1 MPENF
6 AHIDLTD
13 RHQTILAEIV
23 REYLAT
29 GQPVGSKKLAE
40 VCDLGLKSA
49 SIRNLMCDLERMGL
63 LHAPHTSAGREPT
76 DLGLRYFIDSL
87 MEVDKSVGKQ
97 VNATLAAHLDG
108 SMDVDGVLQQASDE
122 LAQLTHFAGLV
133 SVSDRSADRIQ
144 HVEMVP
150 VASDRILM
158 VIVMECGSVR
168 QCMLARPL
176 NLSDSG
182 LSEISR
188 RLAELLVNC
197 DLIEARQRLQH
208 EMQTDHLRIR
218 GLIAEL
224 TRWATVAAGQE
235 QDLFISGQG
244 QLLDIPEFGV
254 VETLRSLLSAF
265 EEKQALLGL
274 IEQVEHSDSETRVFI
289 GAEHSLLH
297 MEDVSMVLARY
308 KGPGKLVGTLGVIGP
323 KRMPYQMVLPVVVST
338 ARRVSFLLGGKH

>member
-1 MPENF
+1 MPNNF
-6 AHIDLTD
+6 AETDLTN

-40 VCDLGLKSA
+40 NCDIGLKSA
-49 SIRNLMCDLERMGL
+49 SIRKVMCDLERMDL

-76 DLGLRYFIDSL
+76 DQGLRYFIDSL
-87 MEVDKSVGKQ
+87 MEVDTGISKQ
-97 VNATLAAHLDG
+97 VNATLAAHLDRG
-108 SMDVDGVLQQASDE
+108 MDIDGVLQQASDE

-133 SVSDRSADRIQ
+133 SVRDRSTDRIQ

-150 VASDRILM
+150 VGKDRILA
-158 VIVMECGSVR
+158 VIVAESGSVR

-176 NLSDSG
+176 NLSDNS
-182 LSEISR
+182 LSEVSR
-188 RLAELLVNC
+188 RLSELLADC
-197 DLIEARQRLQH
+197 DLIQARERLQY
-208 EMQTDHLRIR
+208 EMQTDRLRIR
-218 GLIAEL
+218 GMIGEL
-224 TRWATVAAGQE
+224 ARWASTAACQE

-244 QLLDIPEFGV
+244 QLLDIPELGV
-254 VETLRSLLSAF
+254 AETLRSLLAAF
-265 EEKQALLGL
+265 EEKKALLGL

-289 GAEHSLLH
+289 GAEHALMH

-308 KGPGKLVGTLGVIGP
+308 RGPGNLVGTLGVIGP

-338 ARRVSFLLGGKH
+338 AKRVSFILGGRP